1 MKHTDFKSLAD
12 DEVAACPE
20 CDAAQVSRI
29 KGRRMN
35 AHTGQR
41 YTYLCNACGEKFD
54 EFVIRERKRNVGLKG
69 LAGKLLDAD
78 PDEVSK

>member
-20 CDAAQVSRI
+20 CDAADVETGYRDDVRSQRTDTKRYFCRSC
-29 KGRRMN
+29 
-35 AHTGQR
+35 HTQF
-41 YTYLCNACGEKFD
+41 N
-54 EFVIRERKRNVGLKG
+54 EFVIRERRHDPPPRG